1 MATKIKIKN
10 AISRQPWFHNEIHV
24 NGMDRWLSAIRG
36 ELQLLLNDPITV
48 NSSTMVKEAKEQVT
62 KHTQQ

>member
-1 MATKIKIKN
+1 MR
-10 AISRQPWFHNEIHV
+10 SHV
-24 NGMDRWLSAIRG
+24 NPDSAMKSMSMDRWLSARQG
-36 ELQLLLNDPITV
+36 KLQLLLNDPITV